1 MCMNCNSDH
10 YNNTFGDNMK
20 LYYSPGACSQ
30 APHII
35 LNETNAEF
43 ELVKVDLATKIT
55 EHGEDFTKI
64 NPNGYVPALQMDNGE
79 VLTEGVAIM
88 QYLADLAPEKELAP
102 KNATFARA
110 KLQERL
116 NYLTSELHKGFV
128 PLFSDVSEQIKAG
141 AKDNLAIKFSYLDSI
156 IKQNSYLADSKFSIA
171 DAYLF
176 VISNWTKMTGIDL
189 SQWQNVS
196 SLVSKVFN
204 REAVQ
209 KTLNTEGLLA

>member
-1 MCMNCNSDH
+1 
-10 YNNTFGDNMK
+10 MK

-141 AKDNLAIKFSYLDSI
+141 AKGNLAIKFSYLDSI

>member
-1 MCMNCNSDH
+1 
-10 YNNTFGDNMK
+10 MK

-141 AKDNLAIKFSYLDSI
+141 AKGNLAIKFSYLDSI
-156 IKQNSYLADSKFSIA
+156 IKQNSYLAGSKFSIA

>member
-1 MCMNCNSDH
+1 
-10 YNNTFGDNMK
+10 MK

-64 NPNGYVPALQMDNGE
+64 NPNGYVPTLQLDSGE

-88 QYLADLAPEKELAP
+88 QYLADLVPEKDLAP

-110 KLQERL
+110 KLQEKL

-128 PLFSDVSEQIKAG
+128 PLFSDVSDQIKAD

-156 IKQNSYLADSKFSIA
+156 IKQNSYLAGSKFSIA

-189 SQWQNVS
+189 SQWHNVS

-209 KTLNTEGLLA
+209 KTLNTEGPLA